1 MFEKIEV
8 NGAGACEL
16 YQLLTAQQKDED
28 GKADIGWNF
37 TKFLV
42 DRTGKVV
49 ARFGPKTTPE
59 EIAAVLPKY
68 L

>member
-8 NGAGACEL
+8 NGAGACDL
-16 YQLLTAQQKDED
+16 YQFLKAEKQDED

-42 DRTGKVV
+42 DRSGKVV

-59 EIAAVLPKY
+59 EIAKVLPNY

>member
-8 NGAGACEL
+8 NGAGACDL
-16 YQLLTAQQKDED
+16 YQHLKAEQKDED

-42 DRTGKVV
+42 DRKGEVI

>member
-1 MFEKIEV
+1 LKAAQ
-8 NGAGACEL
+8 AG
-16 YQLLTAQQKDED
+16 ED
-28 GKADIGWNF
+28 GNADIGWNF

-42 DRTGKVV
+42 DGAGSVV

-59 EIAAVLPKY
+59 EIAKALPKY